1 MAARVLVVDSHP
13 VTRWGVC
20 TVLRQQD
27 DLEVIG
33 QAATAAEAVSMTA
46 ALLPDVVVIGLTSDD
61 GHGLPLAAE
70 LRDRFDDL
78 GVVLLSAVD
87 GDEIMLQAFDSGLS
101 AYLPKSAPVPEV
113 VAAVR
118 HAAVFATSFTAAGL
132 SAALLRRTAV
142 PKGELS
148 AREREVLDLLVAGGS
163 VPDLAACLHLSQST
177 VKTYVAR
184 VYDKLG
190 ARNRAEAVMA
200 AVRLGLTGPSTVSGL
215 AAGAP

>member
-1 MAARVLVVDSHP
+1 MTARVLVVDSHP

-20 TVLRQQD
+20 AVLGQQD
-27 DLEVIG
+27 DLEVVG
-33 QAATAAEAVSMTA
+33 QAGTAAEAVSMTA
-46 ALLPDVVVIGLTSDD
+46 ALLPDVVVVGLTPEDA
-61 GHGLPLAAE
+61 HGLPLAVE

-78 GVVLLSAVD
+78 GVVRLSAMD

-132 SAALLRRTAV
+132 SAALLRRAAV
-142 PKGELS
+142 PRGELS
-148 AREREVLDLLVAGGS
+148 GRERQVLDLLVAGGS
-163 VPDLAACLHLSQST
+163 VPDLAARLHLSRST

-184 VYDKLG
+184 VYEKLG

-200 AVRLGLTGPSTVSGL
+200 AVRLGLTAPAADGQL
-215 AAGAP
+215 AVGSS

>member
-20 TVLRQQD
+20 AVLSQHD
-27 DLEVIG
+27 DLEVVG
-33 QAATAAEAVSMTA
+33 QAGSAAEAVSMTA

-61 GHGLPLAAE
+61 AYGLPVATE

-78 GVVLLSAVD
+78 GLVLLSAVD

-101 AYLPKSAPVPEV
+101 ACLPKSAPVPEV

-132 SAALLRRTAV
+132 SAALLRRAAV
-142 PKGELS
+142 PKGDLS
-148 AREREVLDLLVAGGS
+148 AREREVLALLVAGGS
-163 VPDLAACLHLSQST
+163 VPDLAARLHLSQST

-200 AVRLGLTGPSTVSGL
+200 AVRLGLTGPAATGDL
-215 AAGAP
+215 AVGAP